1 MAQGRQNRKVVSAVS
16 GVETRRC
23 TTCGRVLPITE
34 FYKSGG
40 GRYKSK
46 CKDCCRERA
55 SERRRAHRADQPG
68 VRRCK
73 KCGKE
78 KPISEFYFRTHGISS
93 LCMECERTNARE
105 YYHVHAE
112 TATQEQKDK
121 RRAYQAKYRAE
132 HREQLNEYQRV
143 RRRKAGGLPQK
154 RVDKKKILKM
164 YAEGVPVQEIAQEC
178 NSTPRSVMALANRAG
193 VKRETRVNQAQ
204 VCRNCWLYP
213 CFRGIDTMS
222 SNLALTCRRW
232 HLRGKS

>member
-23 TTCGRVLPITE
+23 TTCGRVLPITV
-34 FYKSGG
+34 YYRNGG
-40 GRYKSK
+40 GRYRHE

-55 SERRRAHRADQPG
+55 RERRRAHRADQPG

-93 LCMECERTNARE
+93 LCMECERANARE
-105 YYHVHAE
+105 YYHVHEE